1 MPRVRQDNDNRYV
14 LRTALVDKDGKVI
27 EGDTITISDSD
38 KNVDGG
44 TAGSVYLVSQI
55 VSGGQADNG

>member
-1 MPRVRQDNDNRYV
+1 MPRIRQDNDARYA
-14 LRTALVDKDGKVI
+14 LRTSFVDADGNVI
-27 EGDTITISDSD
+27 KGDTITIPDGD

-44 TAGSVYLVSQI
+44 TARSVYLVSQK